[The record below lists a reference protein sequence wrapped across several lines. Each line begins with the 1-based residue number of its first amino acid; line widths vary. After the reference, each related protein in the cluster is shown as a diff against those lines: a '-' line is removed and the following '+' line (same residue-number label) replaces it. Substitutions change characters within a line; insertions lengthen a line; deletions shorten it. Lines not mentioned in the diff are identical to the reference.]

1 MTFIETDFTM
11 KLLIHIEK
19 KQVKEKWNMIAW
31 WSESVC
37 E

>member
-19 KQVKEKWNMIAW
+19 KQVKEK
-31 WSESVC
+31 
-37 E
+37 